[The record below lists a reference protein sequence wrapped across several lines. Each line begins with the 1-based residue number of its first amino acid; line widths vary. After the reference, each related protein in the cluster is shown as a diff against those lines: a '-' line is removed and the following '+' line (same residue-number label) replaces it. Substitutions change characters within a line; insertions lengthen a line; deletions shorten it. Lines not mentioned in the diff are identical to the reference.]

1 MATQIYEYKTITLLN
16 GEFVELKPLKIK
28 YLRNFMD
35 FFSIIAYSKSDE
47 NSLTIL
53 THCAFIS
60 IRSQYPMIST
70 IEEFEELVDLPT
82 VYLILDITAGI
93 KINPEKKES
102 LKKQA
107 TDEKASSWDD
117 LDLAHL
123 ESELFLLGIWK
134 DYEQLELSLSMP
146 ELTTTLTAKREAD
159 YQEKKFLAAIQ
170 GVDLDKQSGKE
181 KQNEWEAM
189 KARVFSGGKTDNAND
204 ILSYQGVKA
213 QQNGFGIGMGMSY
226 TDLTKKAPTPAET
239 PTKG

>member
-1 MATQIYEYKTITLLN
+1 
-16 GEFVELKPLKIK
+16 
-28 YLRNFMD
+28 
-35 FFSIIAYSKSDE
+35 
-47 NSLTIL
+47 
-53 THCAFIS
+53 
-60 IRSQYPMIST
+60 MIST

>member
-1 MATQIYEYKTITLLN
+1 
-16 GEFVELKPLKIK
+16 
-28 YLRNFMD
+28 
-35 FFSIIAYSKSDE
+35 
-47 NSLTIL
+47 
-53 THCAFIS
+53 
-60 IRSQYPMIST
+60 
-70 IEEFEELVDLPT
+70 
-82 VYLILDITAGI
+82 
-93 KINPEKKES
+93 
-102 LKKQA
+102 
-107 TDEKASSWDD
+107 
-117 LDLAHL
+117 
-123 ESELFLLGIWK
+123 
-134 DYEQLELSLSMP
+134 MP